1 MYIRQGLNIMKI
13 IIYEYEKMVRAGQ
26 LLNSLEVSG
35 SSNFRALAELA
46 NILDSG
52 KIGETFEKEA
62 GKNGNMERKAVQQD
76 QLEKQAVNDNPI
88 RPNKS
93 KQG

>member
-1 MYIRQGLNIMKI
+1 MKI
-13 IIYEYEKMVRAGQ
+13 IIYEYEKMVRAGR

-52 KIGETFEKEA
+52 KIGETFEKEDDQH
-62 GKNGNMERKAVQQD
+62 GNMGQQEVQS
-76 QLEKQAVNDNPI
+76 N
-88 RPNKS
+88 
-93 KQG
+93 

>member
-1 MYIRQGLNIMKI
+1 MKI
-13 IIYEYEKMVRAGQ
+13 IIYEYEKMVKAGQ

-62 GKNGNMERKAVQQD
+62 GENGNMERKTVQQD
-76 QLEKQAVNDNPI
+76 QLEKPTLNGNPI
-88 RPNKS
+88 RSNQS
-93 KQG
+93 KQS